1 MDKSEKSALQYMT
14 MFGKD
19 KAICVA
25 CCGSSFHRY
34 QLDLLLSCGAKKVL
48 IAFDK
53 EGETWEK
60 KQRYYNKLYSIC
72 NKYKNFCKMGFIFDS
87 SNLLN
92 LKDSP
97 FDKGKE
103 IAMKL
108 IEQGVWI

>member
-1 MDKSEKSALQYMT
+1 MT

-60 KQRYYNKLYSIC
+60 KQKYYNKLYNIC
-72 NKYKNFCKMGFIFDS
+72 NKYKNFCTMGFIFDS
-87 SNLLN
+87 SNLLD

-103 IAMKL
+103 ITMKL